1 MLTCLEIHDMILVD
15 QLELEFRPGLNV
27 LTGETGAGK
36 SILLD
41 CLGFVL
47 GWNVQ
52 PGMLRKPEVFGEVA
66 ANFDLSDDH
75 PVLETLHGVGVPG
88 NSQLLLRRRLRPDG
102 RTVAYVNDRRCTLE
116 TLRDVSGGLVE
127 MVGQRH
133 DRGLLD
139 PGFHLNLLDQF
150 AGTDL
155 SPLKRNWDNWRDCRE
170 RLEAARAQ
178 VDRDRRETDFLR
190 HAAGELDELAPTDGE
205 AGRLDQ
211 ERRLMRAA
219 ERVRDDV
226 SRAWN
231 SLGSQGAE
239 GQISQAIG
247 WLNGA
252 RTEAAGRL
260 EGAFEALDRALE
272 ELAFAEREIAD
283 CLEIFD
289 FSPSDLEEV
298 EERLFALR
306 RLARKHDV
314 DPDRLPEVRE
324 SIQARLAGVEGS
336 EAEVSD
342 LAEKVRSAESSYR
355 EEAAQL
361 SERRR
366 SAGHQLDSMM
376 LGELPSLK
384 LQDARFRTDV
394 DDDAP
399 AGPNGSDTVRFLAA
413 TNPGMPAGPLNRIA
427 SGGEMS
433 RFLLA
438 LKACLATNFEPCLLV
453 FDEIDR
459 GVGGATANAV
469 GRRLATLAKKTQVLV
484 VTHSPQVAACA
495 DHHFLVSKV
504 DVETRGS
511 TLVDVVRLDPEKR
524 IDELARMLAGSE
536 VTGEARAAARA
547 LLSGQ

>member
-52 PGMLRKPEVFGEVA
+52 TGMLRNPEGSGEVA
-66 ANFDLSDDH
+66 ASFDLSDGH

-88 NSQLLLRRRLRPDG
+88 HSRLLLRRRLRPDG

-127 MVGQRH
+127 IVGQRH

-155 SPLKRNWDNWRDCRE
+155 SSVKRNWDNWRDRRE
-170 RLEAARAQ
+170 RLEAAQAR

-190 HAAGELDELAPTDGE
+190 HAAGELDELAPGDGE
-205 AGRLDQ
+205 AEKLDQ

-226 SRAWN
+226 SRAWH
-231 SLGSQGAE
+231 SLGSHGAE

-314 DPDRLPEVRE
+314 DPDRLSEVRE
-324 SIQARLAGVEGS
+324 SIKARLAAVEGS

-342 LAEKVRSAESSYR
+342 LAEQVRSAEASYR
-355 EEAAQL
+355 AGAAQL

-366 SAGHQLDSMM
+366 SAGHRLDSMM

-394 DDDAP
+394 DDAP
-399 AGPNGSDTVRFLAA
+399 AGPNGSNAVRFLAA

-427 SGGEMS
+427 SGGELS

-438 LKACLATNFEPCLLV
+438 LKACLATNFEPYLLV

-469 GRRLATLAKKTQVLV
+469 GRRLATLAKRTQVLV

-504 DVETRGS
+504 DIETRGS

>member
-1 MLTCLEIHDMILVD
+1 
-15 QLELEFRPGLNV
+15 
-27 LTGETGAGK
+27 
-36 SILLD
+36 
-41 CLGFVL
+41 
-47 GWNVQ
+47 
-52 PGMLRKPEVFGEVA
+52 
-66 ANFDLSDDH
+66 
-75 PVLETLHGVGVPG
+75 
-88 NSQLLLRRRLRPDG
+88 
-102 RTVAYVNDRRCTLE
+102 DRRCTLE

-127 MVGQRH
+127 IVGQRH

-155 SPLKRNWDNWRDCRE
+155 SSVKRNWDNWRDRRE
-170 RLEAARAQ
+170 RLEAAQAR

-190 HAAGELDELAPTDGE
+190 HAAGELDELAPGDGE
-205 AGRLDQ
+205 AERLDQ

-226 SRAWN
+226 SRAWH
-231 SLGSQGAE
+231 SLGSHGAE

-314 DPDRLPEVRE
+314 DPDRLSEVRE
-324 SIQARLAGVEGS
+324 SIKARLAAVEGS

-342 LAEKVRSAESSYR
+342 LAEQVRSAEASYR
-355 EEAAQL
+355 ARAAQL

-366 SAGHQLDSMM
+366 SAGRQLDSMM

-394 DDDAP
+394 DDAP
-399 AGPNGSDTVRFLAA
+399 AGPNGSNAVRFLAA

-427 SGGEMS
+427 SGGELS

-438 LKACLATNFEPCLLV
+438 LKACLATNFEPYLLV

-469 GRRLATLAKKTQVLV
+469 GRRLATLAKRTQVLV

-504 DVETRGS
+504 DIETRGS
-511 TLVDVVRLDPEKR
+511 TLVDVVRLDPEKQ